1 MSVTYFRKFF
11 LIELML
17 LLILVLFLS
26 PFYLV
31 LANSFKTF
39 AEITQNAATLPT
51 SFHWENFSIAW
62 KSINLPIA
70 FRNTIVITLLGSI
83 GITLISAMGSY
94 RIARHESRVNRFL
107 FGMCIASMAVPFQ
120 AVMIP
125 LIKVAKWFQLMN
137 NILGIVVVYW
147 GLGVSFAVILFH
159 GFIKSI
165 PIELEES
172 ARIDGC
178 GPYRVY
184 WKIVFPL
191 LKPMVVTVILIN
203 SFSIWNDFL
212 LPNIMLRKPGYGTI
226 QLAVSTFFGER
237 EKDWNTALAALVIT
251 SAPLLLFFLFLQRY
265 IIDGITAGSVKG

>member
-1 MSVTYFRKFF
+1 MHATYFRKLF
-11 LIELML
+11 LIELIL
-17 LLILVLFLS
+17 LLLLVVFLS

-31 LANSFKTF
+31 LSNSLKTF
-39 AEITQNAATLPT
+39 AEITRNAASLPT
-51 SFHWENFSIAW
+51 IFEWGNFSAAW
-62 KSINLPIA
+62 KSIDLPLA

-83 GITLISAMGSY
+83 GIALISAMGSY
-94 RIARHESRVNRFL
+94 RIARHGTRTNNFF
-107 FGMCIASMAVPFQ
+107 FGLSIASMAVPFQ

-125 LIKVAKWFQLMN
+125 LIKVAKWFHLMN
-137 NILGIVVVYW
+137 NIQGIIVVYW

-159 GFIKSI
+159 GFLKSI

-178 GPYRVY
+178 GPYRVF

-203 SFSIWNDFL
+203 SFTIWNDFL
-212 LPNIMLRKPGYGTI
+212 LPNIMLQKPGYGTV
-226 QLAVSTFFGER
+226 QLAVSTFFGDHEQA
-237 EKDWNTALAALVIT
+237 WNTALAALVMT

-265 IIDGITAGSVKG
+265 IIEGITAGSVKG

>member
-1 MSVTYFRKFF
+1 MNNTYFRKYA
-11 LIELML
+11 LIELVL
-17 LLILVLFLS
+17 FLTLVLFLS

-39 AEITQNAATLPT
+39 AEITQNAATLP
-51 SFHWENFSIAW
+51 SIIHWENYSIAW

-83 GITLISAMGSY
+83 GIALISAMASY
-94 RIARHESRVNRFL
+94 RIVRYDSRANRLL

-125 LIKVAKWFQLMN
+125 LIKVAKWFQFMN
-137 NILGIVVVYW
+137 NIQGIIVVYW

-172 ARIDGC
+172 ARMDGC

-184 WKIVFPL
+184 WKVVFPL

-212 LPNIMLRKPGYGTI
+212 LPKIMLQKPGFGTV
-226 QLAVSTFFGER
+226 QLAVSTFFGEM

-251 SAPLLLFFLFLQRY
+251 SAPLLVLFLFLQRY
-265 IIDGITAGSVKG
+265 IIDGITAGAVKG